1 MKGIDSE
8 CNSGLGI
15 IHTLLSV
22 VINNI
27 LQKNKACS
35 ESRKKSGLILYCATL
50 TLQTWLIQLMRL
62 AVPMILFEMLGV
74 LDPENTPQGGGNK
87 DKHNDIKGR
96 HF

>member
-1 MKGIDSE
+1 M
-8 CNSGLGI
+8 
-15 IHTLLSV
+15 
-22 VINNI
+22 
-27 LQKNKACS
+27 QP
-35 ESRKKSGLILYCATL
+35 
-50 TLQTWLIQLMRL
+50 WLIQLMRL